1 MSSKN
6 AIIKNKES
14 NMLINAV
21 IEKDEYGYFA
31 YAPTLEGCVSQGD
44 TYDEAIANIKEAIE
58 LYVESLSKSEIEH
71 INNQSAA
78 IVPIQVNQNARL

>member
-1 MSSKN
+1 
-6 AIIKNKES
+6 
-14 NMLINAV
+14 MLINAV